1 MLSEYAVHSLRKY
14 ASKDKK
20 AISDYK
26 KKPTEAN
33 KEKLIKAL
41 EDIEESN
48 PVHMQG
54 GYYKDTKMSLDRAN
68 EMIDRG
74 NEVRGVLTKYIR
86 VPAAAIID
94 TVLSPVRAVGRAV
107 SPSTNLAF
115 YDVDELKSLEDPE
128 KVIRAAKELA
138 PLLKEMRAD
147 PTGNWERVKNLVK
160 NFKNNTESQVSD
172 TVAQVATGGVPVVMD
187 ATSDILNAPHTLL
200 FNKLKWNG
208 ESRDEYIKR
217 KKKKDA
223 Q

>member
-20 AISDYK
+20 AIMDYK

-94 TVLSPVRAVGRAV
+94 TILSPVRAVGRAV

-208 ESRDEYIKR
+208 ESRDKYINR